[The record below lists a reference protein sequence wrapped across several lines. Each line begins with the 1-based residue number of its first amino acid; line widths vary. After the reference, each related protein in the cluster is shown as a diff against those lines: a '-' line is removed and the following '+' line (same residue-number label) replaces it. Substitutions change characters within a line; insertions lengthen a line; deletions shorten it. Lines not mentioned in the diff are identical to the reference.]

1 MLKLIN
7 LYVIDQVWKEALTNV
22 SVFSKMLYLN
32 CLTHHFKDKTVCL
45 ENAMEFELCFSEHS
59 ELKTFNKNFE
69 ELQKAGL
76 VEVKSNAVLF
86 PNLWYK
92 YIDKEKLTTVINPIT
107 FAGLTISSAE
117 EVKKALKE
125 NQHLFEIIGMKHG
138 ISQEKFDYL
147 VDLFVLEQLAYDK
160 KYSSH
165 NDCAKHFSFWIPF
178 NLGRTP
184 NADKKKP
191 KILGE

>member
-7 LYVIDQVWKEALTNV
+7 LYVIDKIWKEATIRI
-22 SVFSKMLYLN
+22 STSSKMIYLN
-32 CLTHHFKDKTVCL
+32 CLTHYFKDKAVTI
-45 ENAMEFELCFSEHS
+45 ENTMDFKLYFSEHN
-59 ELKTFNKNFE
+59 ELKPFYKNFE

-86 PNLWYK
+86 LNLWYSF
-92 YIDKEKLTTVINPIT
+92 IDKEKLKTVISPIT
-107 FAGLTISSAE
+107 FSGLTIASSE
-117 EVKKALKE
+117 EVKKVLKE
-125 NQHLFEIIGMKHG
+125 NQHLYEIIGMKHG
-138 ISQEKFDYL
+138 ILKDKFDYL

-165 NDCAKHFSFWIPF
+165 NDCAKHFSFWIPY

-184 NADKKKP
+184 NAEKKKA